1 MFLSISA
8 AVWGGAKLADVLELV
23 GIAKLTGSTNLG
35 GGHVEFVSVDRCK
48 VDIYKFDFFYVLL
61 CIH

>member
-1 MFLSISA
+1 M
-8 AVWGGAKLADVLELV
+8 ADVLELV

-35 GGHVEFVSVDRCK
+35 GRHVEFVSVDRCK